1 MSIQLHI
8 LNKHHAQSLAMIT
21 KAHYLDPKISNERF
35 LTKNLFRYFV
45 EDIDHNLS
53 VLIVDW
59 LWLQ

>member
-1 MSIQLHI
+1 MKFET
-8 LNKHHAQSLAMIT
+8 LNKYMQMFIGIIAIAEYKSFDTTVA
-21 KAHYLDPKISNERF
+21 DKIS
-35 LTKNLFRYFV
+35 LTKYLFSNFV